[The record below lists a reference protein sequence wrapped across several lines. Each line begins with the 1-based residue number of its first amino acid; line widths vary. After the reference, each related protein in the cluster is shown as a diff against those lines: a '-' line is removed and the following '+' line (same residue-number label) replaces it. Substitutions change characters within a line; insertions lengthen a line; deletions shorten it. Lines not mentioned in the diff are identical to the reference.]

1 MHTAIIIVFLLITTM
16 FTAFVCVMCFALL
29 GAFQKMLDS
38 VAKVV
43 DITQDI
49 LQNGFEIE
57 YLPPDT
63 EESEE
68 QPTEVIEPVDNTGKV
83 TGNSEL
89 VDGVLRVYLPENY
102 VKEEFG
108 DNSN

>member
-1 MHTAIIIVFLLITTM
+1 MNTAIAIVFLLITTM

-38 VAKVV
+38 VDKVV
-43 DITQDI
+43 DMTQNI
-49 LQNGFEIE
+49 LENGFEIE
-57 YLPPDT
+57 YT
-63 EESEE
+63 EPEQESEE

>member
-1 MHTAIIIVFLLITTM
+1 
-16 FTAFVCVMCFALL
+16 MCFALL

-38 VAKVV
+38 VVKVV
-43 DITQDI
+43 DMTQNI
-49 LQNGFEIE
+49 LENGFEIE

-63 EESEE
+63 EQETEEETVTTES
-68 QPTEVIEPVDNTGKV
+68 VDNTGKV
-83 TGNSEL
+83 TGSSEL
-89 VDGVLRVYLPENY
+89 INGVLRVYLPENY

>member
-1 MHTAIIIVFLLITTM
+1 MHTAIMIVFLLITTM

-43 DITQDI
+43 DMTQDI
-49 LQNGFEIE
+49 LQNGFEIDYTEPEQQE
-57 YLPPDT
+57 Y
-63 EESEE
+63 E
-68 QPTEVIEPVDNTGKV
+68 QETEVIEPVDNTGKI
-83 TGNSEL
+83 TNTSEI
-89 VDGVLRVYLPENY
+89 VDGVLRIYLPENY
-102 VKEEFG
+102 IKEEFG

>member
-1 MHTAIIIVFLLITTM
+1 MNTAIAIVFLLITTM

-29 GAFQKMLDS
+29 GAFQKMLYS
-38 VAKVV
+38 VDKVV
-43 DITQDI
+43 DMTQNI
-49 LQNGFEIE
+49 LENGFEIE
-57 YLPPDT
+57 YT
-63 EESEE
+63 EPEQESEE

>member
-1 MHTAIIIVFLLITTM
+1 MNTAIALIFLLITTL

-29 GAFQKMLDS
+29 GTFQKMLDS

-43 DITQDI
+43 GMTQDI
-49 LQNGFEIE
+49 LKNGFEIE

-63 EESEE
+63 VQESEQE
-68 QPTEVIEPVDNTGKV
+68 TKQTESVDNTGKV
-83 TGNSEL
+83 TSSSEL
-89 VDGVLRVYLPENY
+89 IDGVLRVYLPENY